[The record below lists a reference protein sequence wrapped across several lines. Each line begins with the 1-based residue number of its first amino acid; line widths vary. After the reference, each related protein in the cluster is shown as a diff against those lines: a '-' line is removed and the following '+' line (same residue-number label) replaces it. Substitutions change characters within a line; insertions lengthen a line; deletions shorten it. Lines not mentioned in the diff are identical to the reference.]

1 MEIFLA
7 QLLPLANTIFWP
19 FCRIAAALAASP
31 ILGEVMVP
39 VRLRLLVALFLALAI
54 QPGIPTMPVI
64 DLLQLEGVA
73 AMAEQVLIGGL
84 LGFVFHLVLCALQIF
99 STIASSQLG
108 LSMAQI
114 NDPMNGQMAD
124 VLTSVMYVVFILLF
138 FAVDGH
144 LILTSVIAR
153 SFAVWPVG
161 QFAFDLDAL
170 KHLAFAVGW
179 IFSAAVALALPV
191 MFATLVVQVG
201 LGLLN
206 RVAPALN
213 IFALGFS
220 ITTMFGLLLLTLLLP
235 SLPDHYG
242 RMVEHVLEL
251 YDRLATRPIG
261 NGGMQ

>member
-1 MEIFLA
+1 MEIVLA

-39 VRLRLLVALFLALAI
+39 VRIRLLIALILALVV
-54 QPGIPTMPVI
+54 QPGIPTTPAI
-64 DLLQLEGVA
+64 DPLSLAGVA
-73 AMAEQVLIGGL
+73 AVAEQVLIGGL
-84 LGFVFHLVLCALQIF
+84 LGFMFHFVLSALQIF
-99 STIASSQLG
+99 GAIASSQMG

-114 NDPMNGQMAD
+114 NDPMNSQMGD

-138 FAVDGH
+138 FGVDGH
-144 LILTSVIAR
+144 LILAHVMAR

-161 QFAFDLDAL
+161 SFAFDLGTL

-191 MFATLVVQVG
+191 VFATLVVQVG

-206 RVAPALN
+206 RAAPALN
-213 IFALGFS
+213 LFALGFS
-220 ITTMFGLLLLTLLLP
+220 VTTMFGLLLLTLLLP
-235 SLPDHYG
+235 SLPAHYG
-242 RMVEHVLEL
+242 RMVEHVLAV
-251 YDRLATRPIG
+251 YDQLATQPVDGKGAR
-261 NGGMQ
+261 